1 MATRIVGTP
10 NERRRDRRRD
20 VPIEATLDDQ
30 PIMIVDIGLSGFG
43 AEGARMET
51 KDLSWPMEDQR
62 SELRFTDYRG
72 RDVLILVQIAS
83 VDPVEG
89 RFGGKFY
96 ELPGDAFDILQDLVM
111 RRDLRRAA
119 AAE

>member
-1 MATRIVGTP
+1 MSSKVVGYT

-51 KDLSWPMEDQR
+51 EDMTWPMEGQR
-62 SELRFTDYRG
+62 AELRFVDYRG
-72 RDVLILVQIAS
+72 RDVLILVQITS
-83 VDPVEG
+83 VDVSEE
-89 RFGGKFY
+89 RFGGQFY
-96 ELPGDAFDILQDLVM
+96 ELPGDAFDVLQDLVT

-119 AAE
+119 AE